1 MEEAVHLNVSGL
13 VQGVGFRYSTKALAD
28 ELGITGTVCN
38 LPDGTID
45 IIAQGDAQTVHQF
58 IEKVRACPTPAGHVT
73 HLTSKKIAPASYND
87 FRVTYY

>member
-38 LPDGTID
+38 L
-45 IIAQGDAQTVHQF
+45 IAQGDAQTVHQF

>member
-28 ELGITGTVCN
+28 ELGIKGTVCN
-38 LPDGTID
+38 LPNGTVD
-45 IIAQGDAQTVHQF
+45 IIAQGNAQLIRQF
-58 IEKVRACPTPAGHVT
+58 IKQVQACPTPAGHVT
-73 HLTSKKIAPASYND
+73 HLTSEKIAPASYND

>member
-28 ELGITGTVCN
+28 ELGIKGTVCN
-38 LPDGTID
+38 LPDGTVD
-45 IIAQGDAQTVHQF
+45 IIAQGDSQIINQF
-58 IEKVRACPTPAGHVT
+58 IAQVRACPTPAGHVT
-73 HLTSKKIAPASYND
+73 RLTQEKIAPASYND